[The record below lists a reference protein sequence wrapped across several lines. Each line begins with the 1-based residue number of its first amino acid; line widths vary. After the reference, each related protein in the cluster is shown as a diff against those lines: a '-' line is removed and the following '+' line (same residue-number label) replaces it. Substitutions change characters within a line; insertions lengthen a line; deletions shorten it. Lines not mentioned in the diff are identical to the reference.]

1 MSISFHFSQAWR
13 LLKRRSRA
21 AASILFV
28 GAIATVGLTFAIAG
42 FLANSSDMSA
52 LSQQIVLNIFLQ
64 PEADSLQAETV
75 RNKLLALPEVQS
87 VSIVSSGQ
95 ARREFNERY
104 GTPIDSLLPENPFP
118 ISFVAVL
125 RERYRNSVGM
135 QSAVEKTQNIPLVKE
150 TVYRSSYV
158 EAVETRIRSSASLA
172 IVAGSVLLVIFV
184 VTLYTTLRNG
194 IGLTRYEANVLYLTG
209 ARRSFIAAP
218 YLMFGL
224 GLCLVGIGVGS
235 GITVALYANF
245 QQAIPWISVF
255 PPVALAYAAAGM
267 LAASTLICIFTVLRT
282 ASARS

>member
-1 MSISFHFSQAWR
+1 MSISFHFSQTWR

-21 AASILFV
+21 ALSILFV
-28 GAIATVGLTFAIAG
+28 SAVATVGLTFAVAG

-52 LSQQIVLNIFLQ
+52 LSQQIVLNVFLQ
-64 PEADSLQAETV
+64 PEADSLEAEAV
-75 RNKLLALPEVQS
+75 RSTLLALPEIQS

-118 ISFVAVL
+118 ISLVAVL
-125 RERYRNSVGM
+125 REQYRNSSGV
-135 QSAVEKTQNIPLVKE
+135 QSAVDKTRSMPSVKE

-158 EAVETRIRSSASLA
+158 EAVESRIRSSASLA
-172 IVAGSVLLVIFV
+172 MVAGSVLLVIFV
-184 VTLYTTLRNG
+184 VIVYTTLRNG
-194 IGLTRYEANVLYLTG
+194 IGLTRYEANVLHLTG

-224 GLCLVGIGVGS
+224 GLCLLGIGAGS
-235 GITVALYANF
+235 GITVALYMNF
-245 QQAIPWISVF
+245 QQSVPWISVF
-255 PPVALAYAAAGM
+255 PPIALAYSTAGM
-267 LAASTLICIFTVLRT
+267 VAASTVICIFTVLRT